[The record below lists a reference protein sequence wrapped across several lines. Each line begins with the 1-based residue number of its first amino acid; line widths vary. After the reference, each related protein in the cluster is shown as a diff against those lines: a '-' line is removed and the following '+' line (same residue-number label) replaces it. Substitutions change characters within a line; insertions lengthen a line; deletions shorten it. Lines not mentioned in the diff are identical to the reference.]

1 MKDPSWGVTPLS
13 VQHPAAAASDVADQ
27 SVLGNDAARQQYTAT
42 SWHSDMHKADES
54 YMPVTTDAN
63 PGRCMPARS
72 PNLAAN
78 QALFNIINSTYCN
91 FRLTLG
97 LARRLSHC
105 QLVTHVAPC
114 QEDMHPSLQQL
125 QQAKGSQEPIVELA
139 LLAGAPS
146 VRSESLWPRAN
157 HRDPTLAIIVDLLEA
172 ERTPDLDVRLAA
184 DVGGTL
190 HDIRMVSHIKAK
202 FTVCQFEPVWYTR
215 CLATA
220 NNVSAAIKG
229 CKLWPIFYWA
239 GQPKSSR

>member
-1 MKDPSWGVTPLS
+1 MKDRSWAATPLS

-27 SVLGNDAARQQYTAT
+27 SVLGNDAAGQQYTAT
-42 SWHSDMHKADES
+42 SWHSDMYKADES

-63 PGRCMPARS
+63 PGRCMPVKS

-78 QALFNIINSTYCN
+78 QTLFNIINSMYCK
-91 FRLTLG
+91 FKLTSG

-105 QLVTHVAPC
+105 QLGTHVAPC
-114 QEDMHPSLQQL
+114 QEDMYPSLQGL
-125 QQAKGSQEPIVELA
+125 QQVKGAQEPIVELA
-139 LLAGAPS
+139 LLAGTPS

-172 ERTPDLDVRLAA
+172 ERTLDLNVRLAA

-202 FTVCQFEPVWYTR
+202 FTVCQFEPLLYTR

-220 NNVSAAIKG
+220 NNVSVAVKE
-229 CKLWPIFYWA
+229 CRVWPIFYWA
-239 GQPKSSR
+239 GQPKSSP